1 MAISPQKARALL
13 KKIATRRVLVI
24 GDVML
29 DHYVWGDAHRISPEA
44 PVPIVEINRDSY
56 VAGGAANVGVN
67 CAALGAGVAVAGY
80 AGADDAG
87 RKLRDLLKEHRIQTI
102 ATPGTGQTIIK
113 TRVILQ
119 RQQLCRLDRESA
131 PEHYRVPAGKIRRTL
146 GAAIAA
152 ADAVILSDYAKGLLS
167 QDLVTEVISTARDQ
181 GKLVALDPKPRNA
194 IAFEGIDL
202 LTPNRREAAELAG
215 IEWQPGRSF
224 PAEEICRVLHERHAV
239 KHLVITLSEDGML
252 LSTADRP
259 KQQIPTAAREVF
271 DVSGA
276 GDTSIAAL
284 VLALSAGA
292 DLETAAHFANAAAGV
307 VVGKLGTASVS
318 PAELIAHLS
327 HGL

>member
-1 MAISPQKARALL
+1 MAISPQKARALF
-13 KKIATRRVLVI
+13 KKIAARKVLVV

-44 PVPIVEINRDSY
+44 PVPIVEIGRD
-56 VAGGAANVGVN
+56 ANVAVN
-67 CAALGAGVAVAGY
+67 CAALGASVGVAGFIGGDEAGQ
-80 AGADDAG
+80 
-87 RKLRDLLKEHRIQTI
+87 RLRELLKSHGIQTI

-119 RQQLCRLDRESA
+119 RQQLCRLDRESPA
-131 PEHYRVPAGKIRRTL
+131 SAYRVPPAKIRRAL
-146 GAAIAA
+146 GAALID

-167 QDLVTEVISTARDQ
+167 QDLVSETIATARKL
-181 GKLVALDPKPRNA
+181 GKFVALDPKPRNA
-194 IAFEGIDL
+194 IKFEGVDL
-202 LTPNRREAAELAG
+202 LTPNRKEAAELAG
-215 IEWQPGRSF
+215 IEWQPGHSF
-224 PAEEICRVLHERHAV
+224 PAEDICRILHERHDV

-252 LSTADRP
+252 LSTAGKPR
-259 KQQIPTAAREVF
+259 QQIPTAAREVF

-307 VVGKLGTASVS
+307 VVGKLGTATAS
-318 PAELIAHLS
+318 PAELLAHLVPRP
-327 HGL
+327 